1 MTVNAQLIIIP
12 MKLSWEFGVP
22 LVFLLVSRASLLT
35 CIKSYTSQRGCIAD
49 ACSDIGCLYHAM
61 RCTYST
67 GDLYVYC
74 SCGTT
79 INNIFTMRVTIR
91 TRHSNFNRLTRTWMR
106 VTTGSKNGVWYQL
119 TTRNGNVDSVSQ
131 IFSRQF
137 GRKQMITKEMYIR

>member
-35 CIKSYTSQRGCIAD
+35 CIKSYTPQRGCIAD
-49 ACSDIGCLYHAM
+49 ACSDIGCSYHAM

-79 INNIFTMRVTIR
+79 INNIFTIRVTTR
-91 TRHSNFNRLTRTWMR
+91 TRHSNFNRVQRDQ
-106 VTTGSKNGVWYQL
+106 KAVWYQL
-119 TTRNGNVDSVSQ
+119 TTRNGNVEYVSQ
-131 IFSRQF
+131 IFSQQF
-137 GRKQMITKEMYIR
+137 DRKQVITKEMYER